1 MTVLAA
7 RRRAAL
13 LALAAL
19 PVVGTACASIQNSSD
34 KQRGAAIGAAAGA
47 AAGGLIGRANGS
59 TARGAIIGA
68 VLGGTAGAVIG
79 HQMDQRAK
87 ELQQAI
93 PGARVERVG
102 EGIIVTFASGLL
114 YDFNSSGVKPAA
126 QTNLQ
131 QLAANFTKYG
141 DTELMVVGHTDS
153 VGGHDYN
160 VALSQ
165 RRADAAAAYLRTQ
178 GVPAARIRT
187 AGKGE
192 MEPVALNDSETGR
205 SQNRRVEVAIYASE
219 ALKARAQR
227 QAGT

>member
-1 MTVLAA
+1 
-7 RRRAAL
+7 
-13 LALAAL
+13 
-19 PVVGTACASIQNSSD
+19 
-34 KQRGAAIGAAAGA
+34 
-47 AAGGLIGRANGS
+47 
-59 TARGAIIGA
+59 
-68 VLGGTAGAVIG
+68 
-79 HQMDQRAK
+79 
-87 ELQQAI
+87 
-93 PGARVERVG
+93 
-102 EGIIVTFASGLL
+102 VTFASGLL

-192 MEPVALNDSETGR
+192 MEPVALNDSEAGR